1 MATLIDSLT
10 NLISP
15 AVGQIAGKLGESETA
30 VSSGVTGSLGSM
42 LGGLLHKTNDT
53 AAFGQIFDVIGSAP
67 PSSDLTG
74 DLASAVESLGTGEG
88 AAANT
93 TSNFLGMLFGGQT
106 NVIADLLGGTAGFKN
121 KASALALLKFT
132 APMVINFLGKKVRDG
147 GLNAGG
153 LTQLLTSERESIVAA
168 APPGVMNALETPPQT
183 PRMEER
189 EIERTAVPAD
199 RPYIGD
205 TRTERDQRWLWPAV
219 GVAAVILALIAVT
232 VSRPHRVERRM
243 SANVPALDTMPN
255 RTGPAVIDTAGGE
268 VSTPLSALGALGK
281 RRLPSGVI
289 INVPAYG
296 METRVIDYIE
306 GAHTASELATFDFD
320 RLTFDEGSANLRP
333 ESQEQIHNIASIM
346 RAYPTVTVK
355 IEGYSDN
362 ASSPVTNLKL
372 SQQRANAVKQALVGS
387 GISSSRVTSEAGGV
401 RNRRVA
407 LEVANK

>member
-30 VSSGVTGSLGSM
+30 VSSGVTGSLGSI

-67 PSSDLTG
+67 PSSDLSG
-74 DLASAVESLGTGEG
+74 DLASAVGSLGTDGG
-88 AAANT
+88 GVANT
-93 TSNFLGMLFGGQT
+93 ASNFLGMLFGGQT
-106 NVIADLLGGTAGFKN
+106 NVIADLLGGTAGFRN
-121 KASALALLKFT
+121 KASALALLKLA
-132 APMVINFLGKKVRDG
+132 APMVINFLGKKVRDD
-147 GLNAGG
+147 GLNADG
-153 LTQLLTSERESIVAA
+153 LTRLLTSERESIVAA
-168 APPGVMNALETPPQT
+168 APPGVMKALETPPQT

-205 TRTERDQRWLWPAV
+205 TRTERDRRWLWPAV

-255 RTGPAVIDTAGGE
+255 RAGAVIDTAGGE

-289 INVPAYG
+289 IDVPTYG
-296 METRVIDYIE
+296 METRVINYIE
-306 GAHTASELATFDFD
+306 GGQTASELATFDFD

-333 ESQEQIHNIASIM
+333 GSQEQIHNIASIM
-346 RAYPTVTVK
+346 RAYPTVTVR

-362 ASSPVTNLKL
+362 AGSPVTNLKL
-372 SQQRANAVKQALVGS
+372 SQQRANAVKQAIVGE

-407 LEVANK
+407 LEVTHQ

>member
-15 AVGQIAGKLGESETA
+15 AVGQIAGKLGESETSI
-30 VSSGVTGSLGSM
+30 SSGVTGSLGSM
-42 LGGLLHKTNDT
+42 LGGLLHKTNDPT
-53 AAFGQIFDVIGSAP
+53 AFGQIFDVIGSAP
-67 PSSDLTG
+67 PSSDLTA
-74 DLASAVESLGTGEG
+74 DLASAVGSMGTGAG
-88 AAANT
+88 DVGNT
-93 TSNFLGMLFGGQT
+93 ASNFLGMLFGGRT
-106 NVIADLLGGTAGFKN
+106 NAIADMLGGSAGFKN
-121 KASALALLKFT
+121 KASGLALLKFA

-168 APPGVMNALETPPQT
+168 APPGVMNALNAPPQT

-205 TRTERDQRWLWPAV
+205 TRTERDRRWLWPAV

-232 VSRPHRVERRM
+232 VSRPHRIERRTT
-243 SANVPALDTMPN
+243 AAVTALDTMPN
-255 RTGPAVIDTAGGE
+255 RAGAVIDTAGGE
-268 VSTPLSALGALGK
+268 VTTPLSGLGALGK

-306 GAHTASELATFDFD
+306 GAQTASELATFDFD
-320 RLTFDEGSANLRP
+320 RLTFDEGSAHLRP
-333 ESQEQIHNIASIM
+333 ESQDQIHNIASIM
-346 RAYPTVTVK
+346 RAYPSVTVR

-362 ASSPVTNLKL
+362 AGSPVTNLKL
-372 SQQRANAVKQALVGS
+372 SQQRANAVKQAIVGS

-407 LEVANK
+407 LEVTHK